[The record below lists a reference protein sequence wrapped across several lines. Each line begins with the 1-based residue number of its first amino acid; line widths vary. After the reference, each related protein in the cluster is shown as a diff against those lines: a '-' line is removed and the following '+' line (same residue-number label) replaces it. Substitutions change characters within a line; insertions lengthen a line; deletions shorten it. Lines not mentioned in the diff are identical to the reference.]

1 MDVKMLFINSLYLLG
16 AVLSMSLV
24 VIIIVGVADAIRKQR
39 RKQEIDIANYKRIM
53 NICLKEALEKKN
65 ISKDQG

>member
-16 AVLSMSLV
+16 IVFSMSLI
-24 VIIIVGVADAIRKQR
+24 VIIAVGVADAIIKQK

-53 NICLKEALEKKN
+53 DICLKEALEKED
-65 ISKDQG
+65 ISKN